1 MLSYRILNHT
11 IEAEGPDGNY
21 YKICEEVAIR
31 SVIVDLLSGKQEVE
45 FEVFANPEP
54 VRFTLPREKVN
65 RRLMPTLISY
75 GLTMIDNQ
83 DETDIL
89 LELVWDSEQNAER
102 VYRHNRLG
110 FCDIGKELV
119 FLAHH
124 PIGISSNRKL
134 LSEYAVP
141 ERTKPAGT
149 LCSWMKLVE
158 KEILG
163 HVNLELALA
172 LGACAPVA
180 HLLREEKVITLVP
193 IFALIG
199 ASSTG
204 KTISVKAA
212 MASIFGSPEEELGM
226 LMNLNATQNAFVA
239 QLAQA
244 YAMPALIDETSS
256 VPEWDF
262 TKLLYTLPTGRDKIR
277 CGSDGSV
284 KTPARFSGAIVLT
297 GEHSLLEQTNGNR
310 GILGRILEFTL
321 PWTDDEAHA
330 QRLERGFRCNYG
342 LAVYPLIRWLL
353 KHRALLPKIFNAQYT
368 KLKAAIGYSPGI
380 EDRLIKMY
388 SIIMTSACVVRAS
401 LKIPLNNAALRE
413 LLVAQHRGNRL
424 IHNDPEIQFEKI
436 KYQILQ
442 NRSRFPAA
450 ECSTTPHEVW
460 GEFDNAGGQNFYWV
474 REDVFE
480 TFAQESGVNDLS
492 FAKRIFSDH
501 GWLHK
506 TEDRHYTVDH
516 PLEGVRVKC
525 YRLYADTPY
534 VPPKPRSKKRSPRA
548 RPAIHGRAAPSNI
561 NLLLD
566 DEDAPLCG
574 NTVEDNQS

>member
-1 MLSYRILNHT
+1 MLPYRIFNHA
-11 IEAEGPDGNY
+11 IEVKGPDGNHH
-21 YKICEEVAIR
+21 KICEEVAIR
-31 SVIVDLLSGKQEVE
+31 TVIIDLLSGKQEVE
-45 FEVFANPEP
+45 FEIFANPEP
-54 VRFTLPREKVN
+54 VRFTLPREKIN

-102 VYRHNRLG
+102 VYRHNKLG
-110 FCDIGKELV
+110 FCEIDRELV

-124 PIGISSNRKL
+124 PIGLSSARKS
-134 LSEYAVP
+134 LSEYAFP

-149 LCSWMKLVE
+149 LCSWLRLVN

-180 HLLREEKVITLVP
+180 HLLREDKVITLVP

-212 MASIFGSPEEELGM
+212 MASIFGSAEEDIGM
-226 LMNLNATQNAFVA
+226 IMNLNATQNAFVA

-262 TKLLYTLPTGRDKIR
+262 TKLLYTLPTGRDKLR
-277 CGSDGSV
+277 CGSDGCI
-284 KTPARFSGAIVLT
+284 KEAARFSGAIVLT
-297 GEHSLLEQTNGNR
+297 GERSLLDQTNGNR
-310 GILGRILEFTL
+310 GILGRIIEFTL

-353 KHRALLPKIFNAQYT
+353 KYRALLPKIFNAQYA
-368 KLKAAIGYSPGI
+368 KLKAAVGYSPGI

-413 LLVAQHRGNRL
+413 LLVTQHRGNRR
-424 IHNDPEIQFEKI
+424 IHDDPGVQFEKI

-442 NRSRFPAA
+442 NRACFPTKGCSAVSR
-450 ECSTTPHEVW
+450 EVW
-460 GEFDNAGGQNFYWV
+460 GEFDNTGGQDFYWV
-474 REDVFE
+474 REDVFDG
-480 TFAQESGVNDLS
+480 FAHQAGVSDLAS
-492 FAKRIFSDH
+492 AKRCFFEH
-501 GWLHK
+501 GWLYR
-506 TEDRHYTVDH
+506 TADRHYTVDH
-516 PLEGVRVKC
+516 PLEGIRVKC
-525 YRLYADTPY
+525 YRVYTDTPY
-534 VPPKPRSKKRSPRA
+534 TPPKAGTKKRSSIA
-548 RPAIHGRAAPSNI
+548 NPAIHGRAAPSNI

-574 NTVEDNQS
+574 NTADG